1 MAKIKVVLKLGD
13 DISTDIIYP
22 GRFMATV
29 LPVETPAFAFADNA
43 DFNGKLKAGKI
54 PAGSAIV
61 AGKNFGCGS
70 SREQAVSCLKGYSL
84 AIVAKDISRI
94 FLQSA
99 INLGLNIVVCPAI
112 DPRKAT
118 SRARRRQ
125 GHNRTSVS
133 FRRTAPESAAGH
145 NRRGRADT
153 LHA

>member
-112 DPRKAT
+112 DAAKAT
-118 SRARRRQ
+118 NSSRRRQ
-125 GHNRTSVS
+125 GPTALPES
-133 FRRTAPESAAGH
+133 FPRTAPESAAGNH
-145 NRRGRADT
+145 RRGRTDT